1 MTALISPQTTDV
13 QQRREADPILPGEDF
28 DCSTGEEC
36 FFCACP
42 ETD

>member
-1 MTALISPQTTDV
+1 MTALTYPQTSDV
-13 QQRREADPILPGEDF
+13 QERRPADAVLPLEDF